1 MALLKVRDSKIDIPK
16 EAKNLAEKMLKDL
29 GKTLDEEPDPSLE
42 KVGRF
47 ERIGMIRAEIERR
60 KEKK

>member
-29 GKTLDEEPDPSLE
+29 ESSKRPFLE
-42 KVGRF
+42 VV
-47 ERIGMIRAEIERR
+47 
-60 KEKK
+60 